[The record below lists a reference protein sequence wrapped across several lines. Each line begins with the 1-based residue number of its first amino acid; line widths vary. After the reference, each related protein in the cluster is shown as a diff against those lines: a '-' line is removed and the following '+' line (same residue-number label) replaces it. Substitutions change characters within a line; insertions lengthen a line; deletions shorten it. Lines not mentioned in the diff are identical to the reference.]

1 MLTKILLL
9 LAPLLFSVGSS
20 DDLAPGELVEGDRAY
35 ALDDFLVRLEGLGF
49 SGIVGVED
57 GGGPILLRGY
67 GLADRERGVPV
78 TPETVFCTG
87 SITKQFTA
95 AAILALQEEG
105 KLSVQDALGA
115 HFDGVPEDKRGIT
128 LHHLLTH
135 TSGLVDPPAGDHDLR
150 ATAAWVR
157 DFALGCTLEFAPG
170 TEYAYQNVNYSL
182 LGMIVAQR
190 SGKPYETYLQERLFA
205 PVGMQRTGYQAPAFA
220 PESLA
225 LGYEDGDLWGTTL
238 GRPMLPDGPCWTLRA
253 NGGIHSTVA
262 DMLRWH
268 AALQADR
275 VLSRE
280 SRELLE
286 APHADEGGGT
296 AYGYGWSIQR
306 SPAGTKLVAHN
317 GGNGI
322 FFADCLRFVEDDRCI
337 FVATNVG
344 SRFRGSLAY
353 DLAAILY
360 DRPAR
365 ALPETLA
372 RDREWLERYAGTFPL
387 GEGSALVVENG
398 GDRLVLTGH
407 GDEAIELLSGAHVPP
422 LVAGSRELA
431 AAACSGDDGAFLDAY
446 AGRQDAASVRAELA
460 EARARWTRD
469 LGAFVDA
476 GAASVRAGADDG
488 TRIAVEARF
497 ERGRGHVALTFG
509 PAGRLVGFECLDA
522 PPFDGAPR
530 IELFPLSATEF
541 RAYDERAGGLG
552 ATVTFELD
560 GERAAALA
568 LPERDVS
575 IPRE

>member
-1 MLTKILLL
+1 MLTRILLL
-9 LAPLLFSVGSS
+9 VPLLVALRSS
-20 DDLAPGELVEGDRAY
+20 DDLAPGELVEGDLAY

-57 GGGPILLRGY
+57 EGAPILLRGY

-78 TPETVFCTG
+78 TPESVFCTG

-95 AAILALQEEG
+95 AAVLALQEEG
-105 KLSVQDALGA
+105 KLSVQDPLGA

-135 TSGLVDPPAGDHDLR
+135 TSGLVDPPVGDHDLR

-157 DFALGCTLEFAPG
+157 DFALDCTLEFAPG
-170 TEYAYQNVNYSL
+170 GGYAYQNVNYSL
-182 LGMIVAQR
+182 LGMIVEQR

-205 PVGMQRTGYQAPAFA
+205 RAGMQRTGYQAPAFA

-225 LGYEDGDLWGTTL
+225 LGYRDGDLWGTTL

-275 VLSRE
+275 VLARE

-306 SPAGTKLVAHN
+306 SPSGTKLVAHN
-317 GGNGI
+317 GGNGVN
-322 FFADCLRFVEDDRCI
+322 FADFLRFVEDGRCI

-344 SRFRGSLAY
+344 SRFRGTLAY

-360 DRPAR
+360 GRPAR
-365 ALPETLA
+365 ALPETLP
-372 RDREWLERYAGTFPL
+372 RDRAWLERYAGTYPL

-407 GDEAIELLSGAHVPP
+407 GDDALALLCAERVLPV
-422 LVAGSRELA
+422 VAAARTLA
-431 AAACSGDDGAFLDAY
+431 AAACAGDDATFLDAY

-460 EARARWTRD
+460 EVRARWSRD
-469 LGAFVDA
+469 LGAFVEA
-476 GAASVRAGADDG
+476 GAASVRAGAD
-488 TRIAVEARF
+488 TRVAVEARF
-497 ERGRGHVALTFG
+497 ERGSAHVALTFG

-522 PPFDGAPR
+522 PPFTGGPR
-530 IELFPLSATEF
+530 VELFPLSATEF

-552 ATVTFELD
+552 ATVTFELE
-560 GERAAALA
+560 GERAVALA
-568 LPERDVS
+568 LPEHEVS